1 MLNRRSFIA
10 SIALAA
16 LAQPAVATDW
26 PHRTIRI
33 VYPYAAGSVGDAT
46 ARLLAQRLAEILG
59 QPVIIENRVGAN
71 GTLAARSVA
80 RAPADGY
87 TLFWATTP
95 QIAISP
101 VMTEVPY
108 DPVKDFTPISAVL
121 INTWVLVVNPQMPVN
136 TLAEFVDYVRARP
149 NLVYAQGGVGS
160 VGHLAMAM
168 FLKRAGVDMAGV
180 SYQGNDLALNDVI
193 AGHVPTM
200 FSIVGDAVPHIES
213 GSVRAL
219 AVTGDRRSQQ
229 LPDVPTV
236 AESGFPGFAARAWNG
251 LMAPAGT
258 PNSVVK
264 RIAMEVGRLAKEQ
277 NFQEKLRN
285 LGVEAVGSSP
295 DEFAAMIAADV
306 ALWAGAVRIAGLTAK

>member
-26 PHRTIRI
+26 PRRTIRI

-80 RAPADGY
+80 RAPVDGY

-200 FSIVGDAVPHIES
+200 FSIIGDAVPHIES

-236 AESGFPGFAARAWNG
+236 GESGFPGFAARAWNG